1 MIVTTFSRY
10 PPQSM
15 AEIAARPTRA
25 MRRRRRSRTATI
37 ALVVALVVL
46 AAGAALLVRASMVRN
61 SVLPGVS
68 VAGIDVGGLSQ
79 AQAQEKLRAELS
91 ERLSQPVRVVI
102 GPNELIIRPS
112 KTFALDVPATEQRAY
127 QAGRDSMVSRLGALA
142 APFAF
147 TREVD
152 PVLDVLPSERSK
164 LNAQLLQLTARPV
177 SARLHMEGEDVVVRP
192 GTAGT
197 SVDVDALLASV
208 RSAALA
214 GSNTVETDVSTVAPI
229 ITTDEAEAVAADT
242 RELVSAPV
250 GIQLRK
256 ERVGTLSPE
265 KLAGLVQFKPGGGTY
280 ELDLDKEGL
289 QAALLPMVKTTLRE
303 PVDADFRIGPQR
315 VRVVPAKSGTTIDV
329 ERAQRTVRAA
339 GLRPEKRLATVG
351 LTALAA
357 DLTTKEAKALGI
369 TEKITSFTTDMGDSS
384 ANRIWNVHLLGNYLD
399 GTIVRAGETFS
410 YNDVVGPRTV
420 ERGFREGQ
428 MIWGGVLIPSIGGG
442 VCQTATTIF
451 NTAFE
456 AGLPILARTN
466 HAFYI
471 SHYPMGRDAT
481 VSWGGPE
488 LVFRNDLKHA
498 ILMKVSYTDATF
510 TVTFYGTKQGRR
522 VESNTTSPTNY
533 TQPKLQYAVDP
544 NAPPNSVTRTAA
556 GGPGFDVTV
565 YRKVF
570 QHGELLLEDS
580 FFTRYQP
587 ENPTAIYGPGKTPP
601 GPYTT
606 LPSSA

>member
-1 MIVTTFSRY
+1 M
-10 PPQSM
+10 
-15 AEIAARPTRA
+15 
-25 MRRRRRSRTATI
+25 
-37 ALVVALVVL
+37 
-46 AAGAALLVRASMVRN
+46 
-61 SVLPGVS
+61 
-68 VAGIDVGGLSQ
+68 
-79 AQAQEKLRAELS
+79 
-91 ERLSQPVRVVI
+91 
-102 GPNELIIRPS
+102 
-112 KTFALDVPATEQRAY
+112 
-127 QAGRDSMVSRLGALA
+127 
-142 APFAF
+142 
-147 TREVD
+147 
-152 PVLDVLPSERSK
+152 
-164 LNAQLLQLTARPV
+164 
-177 SARLHMEGEDVVVRP
+177 
-192 GTAGT
+192 
-197 SVDVDALLASV
+197 
-208 RSAALA
+208 
-214 GSNTVETDVSTVAPI
+214 
-229 ITTDEAEAVAADT
+229 
-242 RELVSAPV
+242 
-250 GIQLRK
+250 
-256 ERVGTLSPE
+256 
-265 KLAGLVQFKPGGGTY
+265 
-280 ELDLDKEGL
+280 
-289 QAALLPMVKTTLRE
+289 
-303 PVDADFRIGPQR
+303 
-315 VRVVPAKSGTTIDV
+315 PAKSGTTIDV

-369 TEKITSFTTDMGDSS
+369 TEKIASFTTDMGDSS

-556 GGPGFDVTV
+556 GGTGVRRDRLPQGLPA
-565 YRKVF
+565 RRAPPRG
-570 QHGELLLEDS
+570 QLLHALPAGEPDCHL
-580 FFTRYQP
+580 RC
-587 ENPTAIYGPGKTPP
+587 PGKTPP